1 MKNVRTETIPIS
13 VPLKETFRGSYYSMS
28 HRATLITKIYTDD
41 GLVGVAYNG
50 DEVDTQHEIARI
62 INDELL
68 PLIEGMD
75 PVLVERC
82 WEAMLPPTYDIL
94 RNRRLVIQAISAVD
108 SALWD
113 IVGKVAGMP
122 NYRLWGGYRDEL
134 PIVAIGGYQGKSDA
148 ELTAEVEWY
157 LEAGIAG
164 CKMKVGGR
172 GLTPEEDARR
182 FIVMRKAGGE
192 DFVLMADANQAYTVN
207 EALRFVR
214 LVEDHN
220 LRWFEEPVHWYND
233 RRAMREVRVK
243 SGIPVAAGQSEN
255 SRVGALDLIEDGA
268 VDICNFDS
276 SWSGGPTEWRKVA
289 AVAQAHGV
297 EMGHHEEP
305 QISAQL
311 LASIPHGTYVEIF
324 HPDRDPLFWNL
335 IANRSEIKDG
345 MYPLPT
351 GPGWGLEL
359 DESYIKKHRTE

>member
-1 MKNVRTETIPIS
+1 
-13 VPLKETFRGSYYSMS
+13 MS
-28 HRATLITKIYTDD
+28 HRATLITKVFTDD
-41 GLVGVAYNG
+41 GVVGLAYNG
-50 DEVDTQHEIARI
+50 DEVDTQLEIARI
-62 INDELL
+62 ITDELF
-68 PLIEGMD
+68 PLIEGRD
-75 PVLVERC
+75 PTLVEQC

-113 IVGKVAGMP
+113 IVGKVAGLP
-122 NYRLWGGYRDEL
+122 NFRLWGGYREAL
-134 PIVAIGGYQGKSDA
+134 PIIAIGGYQGKSDG
-148 ELTAEVEWY
+148 ELEAEVEWY

-182 FIVMRKAGGE
+182 FMVMRKAAGE
-192 DFVLMADANQAYTVN
+192 DFVLMADANQAYTVD

-214 LVEDHN
+214 LVEDHD

-243 SGIPVAAGQSEN
+243 SGVAVAAGQSEP

-268 VDICNFDS
+268 VDVCNFDS

-305 QISAQL
+305 QVAAHL
-311 LASIPHGTYVEIF
+311 LASIPHGTYVETF
-324 HPDRDPLFWNL
+324 HPERDPVFWNL
-335 IANRSEIKDG
+335 IANRPDIQDG
-345 MYPLPT
+345 MYPIPS

-359 DESYIKKHRTE
+359 DEGYIEAHRVDR

>member
-1 MKNVRTETIPIS
+1 MRITRTETIPIS

-28 HRATLITKIYTDD
+28 HRATLITKVYTDE
-41 GLVGVAYNG
+41 GLTGVAYNG

-62 INDELL
+62 INEELF
-68 PLIEGMD
+68 PLVEGMD
-75 PVLVERC
+75 PVLIERC

-113 IVGKVAGMP
+113 VVGQVAGLP
-122 NYRLWGGYRDEL
+122 NYRLWGGYRDEI
-134 PIVAIGGYQGKSDA
+134 PIVAIGGYQGKSDV
-148 ELTAEVEWY
+148 ELAAEVEWY
-157 LEAGIAG
+157 IEAGIAG

-182 FIVMRKAGGE
+182 FIVMRKAGGN
-192 DFVLMADANQAYTVN
+192 DFVLMADANQAYTVD

-243 SGIPVAAGQSEN
+243 SGVPVAAGQSEN

-268 VDICNFDS
+268 VDVCNFDS

-305 QISAQL
+305 QIAAHL
-311 LASIPHGTYVEIF
+311 LASIPHGTYVEAF

-345 MYPLPT
+345 MYPLPS

-359 DESYIKKHRTE
+359 DEEYIAKYRVD